1 MMARYR
7 SALLAGLALMWF
19 NLLPAGDAAAAV
31 VIQPTPDVKVFA
43 FIAKRADLTDE
54 QFHAHWREP
63 HGRLAKQV
71 PQIRRYHQN
80 HGIGAVPALPGLAP
94 TPYLGIATIWVA
106 DLVKL
111 GAIYGDPGYV
121 DVHADELNLLDRN
134 QLIWLVTREWVVA
147 PGPRADDSGFMP
159 IKAQLLLKRRAD
171 VPLVEF
177 EAAIARIAQQGRRQT
192 SAIAATYSLALADA
206 YAGTDRPPFDA
217 VIELSF
223 ENAVR
228 VDKAWRR
235 AGPAIL
241 QRLAK
246 VADIDASRGFLAREE
261 RVIWPWR

>member
-1 MMARYR
+1 MTRPLKEILAFCL
-7 SALLAGLALMWF
+7 ALLLASA
-19 NLLPAGDAAAAV
+19 PALAASAV
-31 VIQPTPDVKVFA
+31 QPTPDVKVFA

-121 DVHADELNLLDRN
+121 EIHADELNLLDRN
-134 QLIWLVTREWVVA
+134 QLVWLVTREWVVA
-147 PGPRADDSGFMP
+147 PGPRADDPGFMP

-171 VPLVEF
+171 VPLAEF
-177 EAAIARIAQQGRRQT
+177 EAAIGRVAGGARRQT
-192 SAIAATYSLALADA
+192 AAIGVSYALALAEA
-206 YAGTDRPPFDA
+206 YPGADRPPFDA
-217 VIELSF
+217 VIELSYQDAARF
-223 ENAVR
+223 G
-228 VDKAWRR
+228 KAWRR
-235 AGPAIL
+235 AGPML
-241 QRLAK
+241 LERLSR
-246 VADIDASRGFLAREE
+246 VAELEASRGFFAREE

>member
-1 MMARYR
+1 MARNR
-7 SALLAGLALMWF
+7 SAVLAVLALMPL
-19 NLLPAGDAAAAV
+19 NLLPAGNAAAAAG
-31 VIQPTPDVKVFA
+31 IQPTPDVKVFA

-80 HGIGAVPALPGLAP
+80 HGIGAVPTLAGLAP

-121 DVHADELNLLDRN
+121 EVHADELNLLDRS
-134 QLIWLVTREWVVA
+134 QLIWLVTREWVIA
-147 PGPRADDSGFMP
+147 PGPRADDPAFAPS
-159 IKAQLLLKRRAD
+159 KAQLLLKRRGD
-171 VPLVEF
+171 VPVADF
-177 EAAIARIAQQGRRQT
+177 EAAIARIAQQGRSRT

-223 ENAVR
+223 EDPVR
-228 VDKAWRR
+228 LEKAWRR
-235 AGPAIL
+235 AGPAML